1 MNLAWI
7 ALLGAVVAGPPTPGT
22 GYSPVV
28 AADLE
33 RCVLNHYFTPTRN
46 GVAADFEWKFSADG
60 FTMAKGVVPVPKHLV
75 DLIVGEGKS
84 AAKIE
89 GKWKLGASR
98 ELVLFDFSVD
108 GSKQDLP
115 EKTLPIYRTAPTVV
129 RIGEPQ
135 HVFACMAPR
144 VADVE
149 LKEIDLKGLE
159 EFVAKHK
166 GKPVIF
172 DVWATWCL
180 PCREKFPKY
189 LKFAEKHAN
198 DAAFATLTIDDPDK
212 TKEAKEFLVAK
223 KSTLPNF
230 RFSGETEVIEKKLG
244 FEGVPTYLVFDKEGK
259 LIERF
264 NDLAK
269 MEKKAEELFGSAT
282 K

>member
-7 ALLGAVVAGPPTPGT
+7 ALVGAVVAGPPKLGT

-28 AADLE
+28 ATDLE
-33 RCVLNHYFTPTRN
+33 RCVLNHYFTPERSYSL
-46 GVAADFEWKFSADG
+46 ADFEWKFSAAG
-60 FTMAKGVVPVPKHLV
+60 FVIASGAAPVPKHLV
-75 DLIVGEGKS
+75 DLLVGEGK
-84 AAKIE
+84 AASKIE
-89 GKWKLGASR
+89 GKWKLTGR
-98 ELVLFDFSVD
+98 GGLVLFDLAVD
-108 GSKQDLP
+108 GAKKELP
-115 EKTLPIYRTAPTVV
+115 EKTLAVYRTAPTVV
-129 RIGEPQ
+129 RIGDPQ
-135 HVFACMAPR
+135 HVFACMAP
-144 VADVE
+144 ALAEVE

-159 EFVAKHK
+159 EFVAKQK

-269 MEKKAEELFGSAT
+269 MEKKAEELFGSE
-282 K
+282 KK